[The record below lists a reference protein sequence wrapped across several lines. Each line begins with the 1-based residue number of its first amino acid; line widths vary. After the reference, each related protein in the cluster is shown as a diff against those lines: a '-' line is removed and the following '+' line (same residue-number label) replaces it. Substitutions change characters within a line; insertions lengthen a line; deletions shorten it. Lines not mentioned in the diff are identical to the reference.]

1 MKVEKWITFLILIFI
16 LMIAVFNV
24 IGSLTM
30 LIIEKEKD
38 ITTLRNIGASESM
51 IKQIFLLEG
60 WLVTIVGAAIGTV
73 IGVTL
78 CLLQQHFGFIKL
90 SDSTGES
97 AFIVNAYPV
106 QVEASDIFLILTT
119 ILFIGL
125 FVAWIPTRYI
135 HKQQ

>member
-1 MKVEKWITFLILIFI
+1 
-16 LMIAVFNV
+16 
-24 IGSLTM
+24 M

-135 HKQQ
+135 HKQQYILN